1 MSQPIPKK
9 IVQAKPELA
18 EKTFNTLLIDGS
30 NLLEISYNGDKRCNS
45 EGKQVGGIFQFL
57 LQIKILLQKGNFDY
71 VYTFWDGDKSGQ
83 MRYNL
88 YPLYKANRDKVFDEP
103 NLSDYSKSV
112 NETVRQMMKW
122 AKEKQA
128 KKREENP
135 DKYQQKLKDKEVFYF
150 QREAVMKCLEELFV
164 RQCISDSVEADDFI
178 GYYVVHKKPNERIVI
193 LSGDRD
199 LTQLIQK
206 DVIVYC
212 PSPNM
217 KTFLNL
223 ENHKDLIGY
232 RAENVLV
239 KKIICGDV
247 SDNIKGIK
255 GVGEETLLKYFPELK
270 EREVHLEEI
279 LERSKQ
285 MIEER
290 KADKKKPLKW
300 TENIINRV
308 TDGVQ
313 GEDIFEINEKI
324 INLRKPLLTPEAIEQ
339 IDSMMYAP
347 LDPDG
352 RSLQNLYNII
362 LSYGIDELKDSNKFG
377 NFFIEFKYLI
387 DKEEKF
393 FKRENSKNK

>member
-1 MSQPIPKK
+1 
-9 IVQAKPELA
+9 
-18 EKTFNTLLIDGS
+18 
-30 NLLEISYNGDKRCNS
+30 
-45 EGKQVGGIFQFL
+45 
-57 LQIKILLQKGNFDY
+57 
-71 VYTFWDGDKSGQ
+71 
-83 MRYNL
+83 
-88 YPLYKANRDKVFDEP
+88 
-103 NLSDYSKSV
+103 
-112 NETVRQMMKW
+112 MMKW

-135 DKYQQKLKDKEVFYF
+135 EKYQQKLKDKEVFYF

-164 RQCISDSVEADDFI
+164 RQCISDGVEADDFI

-255 GVGEETLLKYFPELK
+255 GVGEETLLKHFPELK

-308 TDGVQ
+308 TDGIQ

>member
-1 MSQPIPKK
+1 
-9 IVQAKPELA
+9 
-18 EKTFNTLLIDGS
+18 
-30 NLLEISYNGDKRCNS
+30 
-45 EGKQVGGIFQFL
+45 
-57 LQIKILLQKGNFDY
+57 
-71 VYTFWDGDKSGQ
+71 
-83 MRYNL
+83 
-88 YPLYKANRDKVFDEP
+88 
-103 NLSDYSKSV
+103 
-112 NETVRQMMKW
+112 MMKW
-122 AKEKQA
+122 AKEKQS
-128 KKREENP
+128 KRREENP
-135 DKYQQKLKDKEVFYF
+135 DKYQQKLKDKEVFHF
-150 QREAVMKCLEELFV
+150 QREVVMKCLEELFV
-164 RQCISDSVEADDFI
+164 RQCISNGVEADDFI

-212 PSPNM
+212 PSTNM
-217 KTFLNL
+217 KTFLNID
-223 ENHKDLIGY
+223 NHKDLIGY

-239 KKIICGDV
+239 KKIICGDA

-290 KADKKKPLKW
+290 KANKKKPLKW
-300 TENIINRV
+300 TENIVNRV
-308 TDGVQ
+308 TDGIQ

-324 INLRKPLLTPEAIEQ
+324 INLRKPLLTPEAVEQ

-377 NFFIEFKYLI
+377 NFFLEFKYLI

-393 FKRENSKNK
+393 FKRENLKNK

>member
-1 MSQPIPKK
+1 MPQPIPKK

-83 MRYNL
+83 MRYDL
-88 YPLYKANRDKVFDEP
+88 YPLYKANRDKTFDES

-164 RQCISDSVEADDFI
+164 RQCISDGVEADDFI

-255 GVGEETLLKYFPELK
+255 RG
-270 EREVHLEEI
+270 
-279 LERSKQ
+279 
-285 MIEER
+285 
-290 KADKKKPLKW
+290 W
-300 TENIINRV
+300 
-308 TDGVQ
+308 
-313 GEDIFEINEKI
+313 
-324 INLRKPLLTPEAIEQ
+324 
-339 IDSMMYAP
+339 
-347 LDPDG
+347 
-352 RSLQNLYNII
+352 
-362 LSYGIDELKDSNKFG
+362 
-377 NFFIEFKYLI
+377 
-387 DKEEKF
+387 
-393 FKRENSKNK
+393 

>member
-1 MSQPIPKK
+1 MPQPIPKK

-83 MRYNL
+83 MRYDL
-88 YPLYKANRDKVFDEP
+88 YPLYKANRDKTFDEP
-103 NLSDYSKSV
+103 NLSNYSKSV

-135 DKYQQKLKDKEVFYF
+135 EKYQQKLKDKEVFYF

-164 RQCISDSVEADDFI
+164 RQCISDGVEADDFI

-255 GVGEETLLKYFPELK
+255 GVGEETLLKHFPELK

-308 TDGVQ
+308 TDGIQ

-324 INLRKPLLTPEAIEQ
+324 INLRKPLLTPEAVEQ

>member
-9 IVQAKPELA
+9 IRQLNPELT

-30 NLLEISYNGDKRCNS
+30 NLLEISFNGDKRCNS

-57 LQIKILLQKGNFDY
+57 LQIKIMLQKGNFDY
-71 VYTFWDGDKSGQ
+71 VYVFWDGDKSGQ
-83 MRYNL
+83 MRYDL
-88 YPLYKANRDKVFDEP
+88 YPLYKANRDKTFDEP
-103 NLSDYSKSV
+103 NLSDYSKAV
-112 NETVRQMMKW
+112 NDTIKNMMKW
-122 AKEKQA
+122 AREKQA

-135 DKYQQKLKDKEVFYF
+135 DKYKQKLKEKEIFYF
-150 QREAVMKCLEELFV
+150 QRKILMSCMEELFI
-164 RQCISDSVEADDFI
+164 RQCISDGVEADDFI

-193 LSGDRD
+193 VSGDRD

-206 DVIVYC
+206 DVIIYC
-212 PSPNM
+212 PSPNI
-217 KTFLNL
+217 KNFLNL
-223 ENHKDLIGY
+223 DNHKDLIGY

-270 EREVHLEEI
+270 ERVVHLEEI
-279 LERSKQ
+279 LERSRQ

-290 KADKKKPLKW
+290 KANKKKPLKW

-313 GEDIFEINEKI
+313 GEQIFEINEKI

-339 IDSMMYAP
+339 IDSMMYTP

-352 RSLQNLYNII
+352 RSLQNLYSII
-362 LSYGIDELKDSNKFG
+362 LENGIEELKDSNKFG

-393 FKRENSKNK
+393 FKRENI